1 MDLDNPFLI
10 FKMQPPDGF
19 WKQVLFLGWALFLCL
34 SAVNVSISA
43 ID

>member
-10 FKMQPPDGF
+10 FKMQPLDG
-19 WKQVLFLGWALFLCL
+19 WKQVLFMVWALFPCL